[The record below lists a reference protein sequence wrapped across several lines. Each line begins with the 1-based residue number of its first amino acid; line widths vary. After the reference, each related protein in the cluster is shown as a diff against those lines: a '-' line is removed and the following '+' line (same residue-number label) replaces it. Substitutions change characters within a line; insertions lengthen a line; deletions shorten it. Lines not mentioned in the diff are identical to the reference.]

1 MIVIIELIIMLI
13 FIIVGVG
20 YLIIEYNYKRKCESN
35 WGQFGTRYI
44 RRYGVMEWDKK
55 RRMIDSEKFK

>member
-1 MIVIIELIIMLI
+1 MIVIIELIIMLM
-13 FIIVGVG
+13 FVIVGVG
-20 YLIIEYNYKRKCESN
+20 YLTIEYNYKRKCESN
-35 WGQFGTRYI
+35 RGQFGTRYI